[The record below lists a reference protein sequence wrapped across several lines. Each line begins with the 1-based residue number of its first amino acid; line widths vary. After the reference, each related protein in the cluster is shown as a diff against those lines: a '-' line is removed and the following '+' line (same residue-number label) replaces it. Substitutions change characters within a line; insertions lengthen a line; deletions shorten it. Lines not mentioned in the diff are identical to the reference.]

1 MSRRGVLKAF
11 GAGTVTLGGS
21 AFLAA
26 CGVDDNAAQ
35 TETATATSAS
45 SVTEAATAKITPA
58 KGMRFES
65 VQPNEKDEVV
75 VPAGYETSVLIAW
88 GDPVYEDAP
97 EFDPNNQTA
106 AAAARQFGF
115 NNDFA
120 GLMEHPTDKNRMVY
134 VCSHEY
140 STEPQMLPNYDPENP
155 TDEEINIGIMSH
167 GHTIL
172 EVSRDENTGE
182 LTREFGP
189 LNRRITLSLIH
200 ISEPTRRS

>member
-1 MSRRGVLKAF
+1 MPLKGVNLLFQSKRSSLTCTYKCGNACAGECTNESNNPYFGDIMSRRGVLKAF

-35 TETATATSAS
+35 TETATATSTS

-120 GLMEHPTDKNRMVY
+120 GLMEHPTDQNRMVY

-140 STEPQMLPNYDPENP
+140 
-155 TDEEINIGIMSH
+155 
-167 GHTIL
+167 
-172 EVSRDENTGE
+172 
-182 LTREFGP
+182 
-189 LNRRITLSLIH
+189 LSLIH
-200 ISEPTRRS
+200 I